1 MQSKKSDIGDMTI
14 QWFPGHMKKAER
26 ELTKS
31 LPLIDAVAELRDARI
46 PLSSENENL
55 KKLTEG
61 KPRFIILNKADL
73 ADEKANNRWVSY
85 FKSAGIPVILTD
97 CNTGRGLK
105 NFSAAAVN
113 ILSEK
118 IKRDTSRGIVGR
130 MLRVMIVGI
139 PNTGK
144 STLINRLSKTSKAE
158 VQDRPGVTRQKQ
170 WIRISKEI
178 ELLDMPGILA
188 PKFEDKTAALRLAF
202 TGAIADR
209 ILDTE
214 TLAAKL
220 DETLRDS
227 YSGALNSRYQIE
239 FSPDDDGF
247 DIVRKIAKK
256 RGFLIS
262 GGEADTERASAVLL
276 DEFRGGKLGRI
287 TLELPA

>member
-1 MQSKKSDIGDMTI
+1 MQSKKADIGDLTI

-55 KKLTEG
+55 KKLTLG

-73 ADEKANNRWVSY
+73 ADEAGNSRWVS
-85 FKSAGIPVILTD
+85 FWKNAGIPVILTD
-97 CNTGRGLK
+97 CTTGRGLK
-105 NFSAAAVN
+105 NFPAAVKN

-118 IKRDTSRGIVGR
+118 IERDTSRGIVGR
-130 MLRVMIVGI
+130 TLRVMIVGI

-170 WIRISKEI
+170 WIRISKDI

-214 TLAAKL
+214 TLAARL
-220 DETLRDS
+220 AETLREICPN
-227 YSGALNSRYQIE
+227 AMNSRYQID

-262 GGEADTERASAVLL
+262 GGEADIERAAAMLL

-287 TLELPA
+287 TLELP